1 MENEEEKE
9 IKRQAD
15 ELAKELEPL
24 FQQLNGL
31 NNQAVAAYAPL
42 VDDIC
47 SRKATEKEVGWLLTW
62 MLDFAGNERM
72 LKLYKRVC
80 RAYWQSYPETV
91 AYYIMDCAI
100 SDGTIMPSSIC
111 AVSNG
116 TISPYLDMSV

>member
-1 MENEEEKE
+1 MENEKEKE

-72 LKLYKRVC
+72 LILYKRVC

-91 AYYIMDCAI
+91 AYYIMEYRKWYDPESLI
-100 SDGTIMPSSIC
+100 GTEYEYM
-111 AVSNG
+111 
-116 TISPYLDMSV
+116 LDETGYWDEE

>member
-1 MENEEEKE
+1 MENEEEKK

-72 LKLYKRVC
+72 LKLYKQVC

-91 AYYIMDCAI
+91 AYYIMEYRKWYDPESLI
-100 SDGTIMPSSIC
+100 GTEYEYM
-111 AVSNG
+111 
-116 TISPYLDMSV
+116 LDETGYWDEE

>member
-9 IKRQAD
+9 IKRQAE

-24 FQQLNGL
+24 IQQLNGL
-31 NNQAVAAYAPL
+31 NDQAVTAYAPL

-47 SRKATEKEVGWLLTW
+47 SRKATEKEVDWLLTW

-80 RAYWQSYPETV
+80 RAYWQIYPETI
-91 AYYIMDCAI
+91 AFYIMEYRKWYDPESLI
-100 SDGTIMPSSIC
+100 GTEYE
-111 AVSNG
+111 
-116 TISPYLDMSV
+116 YLLDEIGYWDD